1 MEILTNDLIYNHK
14 VLNYMRSRPHFSMK
28 HVHNTCELIF
38 FEHGDAHYIV
48 ESRRYHLRN
57 NDLIITLPGSYH
69 YIEIKGNVEYSR
81 YNVAFNPALLGNI
94 LNLVPK
100 NLDVLNCPNGG
111 VIAENFR
118 RMDYYSQCLNETDF
132 QEVLLC
138 LLKEIFYNIPLESAD
153 NADVPS
159 ALHPIIIRS
168 LEYINQNLFTIK
180 DVPSLCQD
188 LNISESYFF
197 KLFSDQ
203 VKVSPM
209 KYINLKRLQNAQ
221 KLIQDGHKPSKIY
234 LDCGFGSY
242 VGFYKQ
248 YIKVFN
254 RSPSKE
260 SIKPKSHR

>member
-28 HVHNTCELIF
+28 HVHNTYELIF
-38 FEHGDAHYIV
+38 FEHGDANYIV
-48 ESRRYHLRN
+48 ESRRYNLKN
-57 NDLIITLPGSYH
+57 NDLIITRPGSYH

-81 YNVAFNPALLGNI
+81 YNVAFNPSLLEDV
-94 LNLVPK
+94 LDFVPN
-100 NLDVLNCPNGG
+100 NLDVLNCPKNS
-111 VIAENFR
+111 IITENFR
-118 RMDYYSQCLNETDF
+118 KTDYYGQYLNKADF
-132 QEVLLC
+132 REVLLC
-138 LLKEIFYNIPLESAD
+138 LLKEIFYNIPLASAE
-153 NADVPS
+153 NADIPS
-159 ALHPIIIRS
+159 ELHPIIIRS

-180 DVPSLCQD
+180 DVSGLCQD

-234 LDCGFGSY
+234 LDCGFESY

-248 YIKVFN
+248 YIKIFN
-254 RSPSKE
+254 HSPSKE
-260 SIKPKSHR
+260 LIKPKSHR